1 MTLHANPIIGSSPQ
15 THELVGLIHTLANSN
30 STVLITGE
38 SGTGKELVAQA
49 LHLNSP
55 RRKGAFVPINCGAIP
70 RELIES
76 ELFGH
81 RKGAFTGALSDRL
94 GRFELA
100 QGGTL
105 FLDEIGDL
113 PIDMQVKLL
122 RVLQERCVQPIGA
135 NKPVPIDVRVVA
147 ATHKNLESDVVQG
160 KFREDLYYRLNV
172 LPCKTTALRDRP
184 LDILDLLQ
192 YYAVQHAQPG
202 FDPIRCAPCLTQAL
216 LAYPWPGNVREL
228 SNLVDRFTTL
238 FPGAQVQL
246 AAIPASML
254 PPALQ
259 AARAE
264 LPQVQPAEQPD
275 WSRPLTLVHSATDDP
290 PMFDAANSS
299 FVVNDVASVPPLDVV
314 SQDAAP
320 DMEWTQPDTFTS
332 MAESIDNGEHNVI
345 EEIVCLAQGMMDLPV
360 EGIALKQQLINIERS
375 LIEQALKRTQGNVS
389 QTARLLQLQRTTL
402 IEKINK
408 YDLKAA

>member
-1 MTLHANPIIGSSPQ
+1 MFITFEHGQKITKKHTMSRFKPVPIIGSSPQ
-15 THELVGLIHTLANSN
+15 TQELVQLIRTLAHSS

-49 LHLNSP
+49 LHQHSP
-55 RRKGAFVPINCGAIP
+55 RAKGAFVPINCGAIP

-81 RKGAFTGALSDRL
+81 RKGAFTGALSDRV

-100 QGGTL
+100 QGGTI

-113 PIDMQVKLL
+113 PLDMQVKLL
-122 RVLQERCVQPIGA
+122 RVLQERCVEPVGSS
-135 NKPVPIDVRVVA
+135 KPVPIDVRVIA
-147 ATHKNLESDVVQG
+147 ATHKNLEQAVAEG

-184 LDILDLLQ
+184 LDVLDLLQ
-192 YYAVQHAQPG
+192 YYAVQHTPAG
-202 FDPIRCAPCLTQAL
+202 YEPIRFAPCLNQAL
-216 LAYPWPGNVREL
+216 LSYAWPGNVREL

-246 AAIPASML
+246 AHVPASML
-254 PPALQ
+254 PAALQ
-259 AARAE
+259 EMRAQLE
-264 LPQVQPAEQPD
+264 PSSLPASATQPD
-275 WSRPLTLVHSATDDP
+275 WSSPLTLVHPSKPT
-290 PMFDAANSS
+290 PMADIEPAGDERN
-299 FVVNDVASVPPLDVV
+299 VV
-314 SQDAAP
+314 
-320 DMEWTQPDTFTS
+320 
-332 MAESIDNGEHNVI
+332 
-345 EEIVCLAQGMMDLPV
+345 EEIICLAQGMVDLPE
-360 EGIALKQQLINIERS
+360 EGIALKQQLVNIERS
-375 LIEQALKRTQGNVS
+375 LIEQALRRTNGNVS

-408 YDLKAA
+408 YELRVA

>member
-275 WSRPLTLVHSATDDP
+275 WSRPLTLVHSATDAP

-375 LIEQALKRTQGNVS
+375 LIEQALKRTHGNVS